1 VNLEQLP
8 IFNDEGIYIHW
19 AKIAWHDASWRFI
32 SLTDGKQPL
41 QTWGTIPFLKLFP
54 NNALFA
60 GRLFSVST
68 GLFALAGMFT
78 LLYYVFGKKAAH
90 IGSLLYV
97 FVPYFLFYDRIA
109 LVDSGVNAFFIWFL
123 FFSILLAKNQRLDV
137 SLLFGLF
144 GGMGLLAK
152 SSSRLFMGLSTL
164 GPILFWEKNTKRFLI
179 KLVNFLFLFALSACI
194 AFAIYNIQRLSPF
207 LHFVEEKNK
216 TFVMTFDEWMKNP
229 LAVFISNIKTIPYY
243 VFSELGWVIV
253 PFGFLGLFKLFQKN
267 KRYFFYICA
276 WILIPYIGI
285 SFLTRVLFPRYI
297 IFFGS
302 LFVILAAYFLSQ
314 IKNNRVV
321 LLSLTFIIASTLV
334 FDYFMWFNYKGIIF
348 PPIDRGQYV
357 IGETVGYGAKEIVAF
372 AREQTKEKPVVILA
386 EGNFGMSGDILDT
399 FLRPDDTI
407 SIVGYW
413 PLGEKELINHQKEI
427 GERKVYV
434 VLAHQLTYPTN
445 WPVKLIKSYY
455 KPNRD
460 SVIHLLELTK

>member
-1 VNLEQLP
+1 MFDIYTIFSSVKKHFSKKDFFIVLCLIILYFITRLVNLEQLP

-164 GPILFWEKNTKRFLI
+164 GPILFWKK
-179 KLVNFLFLFALSACI
+179 
-194 AFAIYNIQRLSPF
+194 IQ
-207 LHFVEEKNK
+207 K
-216 TFVMTFDEWMKNP
+216 D
-229 LAVFISNIKTIPYY
+229 
-243 VFSELGWVIV
+243 
-253 PFGFLGLFKLFQKN
+253 
-267 KRYFFYICA
+267 
-276 WILIPYIGI
+276 
-285 SFLTRVLFPRYI
+285 
-297 IFFGS
+297 
-302 LFVILAAYFLSQ
+302 FLS
-314 IKNNRVV
+314 
-321 LLSLTFIIASTLV
+321 SS
-334 FDYFMWFNYKGIIF
+334 
-348 PPIDRGQYV
+348 
-357 IGETVGYGAKEIVAF
+357 
-372 AREQTKEKPVVILA
+372 
-386 EGNFGMSGDILDT
+386 
-399 FLRPDDTI
+399 
-407 SIVGYW
+407 
-413 PLGEKELINHQKEI
+413 
-427 GERKVYV
+427 
-434 VLAHQLTYPTN
+434 
-445 WPVKLIKSYY
+445 
-455 KPNRD
+455 
-460 SVIHLLELTK
+460 